1 MPQGPRQEKFQIKKK
16 EEKRKRVSNAVD
28 ARRNTRGD
36 ARAAMSV
43 TLLRVE
49 KGKKRRGNPGPQCG
63 GSSRHVTS
71 SGQRPGA

>member
-1 MPQGPRQEKFQIKKK
+1 MVNLCRHAARSTAGEISNKKK
-16 EEKRKRVSNAVD
+16 EEKRKRVSNGVD

-49 KGKKRRGNPGPQCG
+49 KKKKEGGTPGRSVEVAAG
-63 GSSRHVTS
+63 T
-71 SGQRPGA
+71 